1 MSLKP
6 VLIMAG
12 GTGGHVYPALA
23 VAEYMRDQG
32 VTPFWL
38 GTRAGLEARVVP
50 QNNIK
55 LFTIYISGLRGKKLS
70 RWVIAPFTIII
81 ALIQS
86 IRIILNIKPS
96 AVIGMGGF
104 VSGPGGIAAWLLRI
118 PLYIHEQNS
127 IAGLTNRILS
137 PFAKTIMQGFPGA
150 LNGEKVITTGNPV
163 RKDILESS
171 ILADQKLNYSGKR
184 LLRLLVLGGSLGA
197 KALNELLPE
206 IMASLSDEVSVE
218 LWHQTGRD
226 HFDTTTAKYKEYK
239 INEYNVVPYIEN
251 MAEAYSWADIVLSR
265 AGALTI
271 SEISVMGI
279 ASILVPYPYAA
290 DDHQTTNARYLCDK
304 GGAVIIPQSEL
315 NEVKIIDLLTRFNNE
330 RNLLVDMASS
340 VRRLSFPN
348 ATRDI
353 GNICMGIVNV

>member
-32 VTPFWL
+32 VTLFWL

-55 LFTIYISGLRGKKLS
+55 LFTIYISGLRGKKIS

-81 ALIQS
+81 AFIQS

-127 IAGLTNRILS
+127 IAGLTNRLLS

-150 LNGEKVITTGNPV
+150 LHGEKVITTGNPV

-171 ILADQKLNYSGKR
+171 NLPDQSINDSVKR
-184 LLRLLVLGGSLGA
+184 PLRLLVLGGSLGA
-197 KALNELLPE
+197 KVLNELLPK
-206 IMASLSDEVSVE
+206 IMVGLSGDFSVE

-226 HFDTTTAKYKEYK
+226 HFDTTIAQYKEYK
-239 INEYNVVPYIEN
+239 INGYKVVPYIEN
-251 MAEAYSWADIVLSR
+251 MAEAYSWADIVLCR

-271 SEISVMGI
+271 SEISIMGI

-290 DDHQTTNARYLCDK
+290 DDHQTTNARYLSDK
-304 GGAVIIPQSEL
+304 GGTIIVPQSEL
-315 NEVKIIDLLTRFNNE
+315 NEVKIVELLTRFNSE
-330 RNLLVDMASS
+330 RNLLVEMASS
-340 VRRLSFPN
+340 VRKLSFQN

-353 GNICMGIVNV
+353 GNICMGTVHV